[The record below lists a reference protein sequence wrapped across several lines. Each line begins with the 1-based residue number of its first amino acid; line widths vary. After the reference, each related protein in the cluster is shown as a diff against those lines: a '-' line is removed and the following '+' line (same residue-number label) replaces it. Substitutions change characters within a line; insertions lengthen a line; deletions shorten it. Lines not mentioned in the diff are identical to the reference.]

1 MPTMKGSTA
10 VSDPTIPSQRNAL
23 RGVLVQLLPC
33 RTLTCRSM
41 LTLSICQ
48 TSRSNHHDTYE
59 PLGVPLFFRGID
71 RCGTDLA
78 RRAVVV
84 LRRRYQSQSLL
95 SGSSPALDRRNGTSW
110 QSKSV
115 VQRTPAVSTH
125 HLKAV
130 ASSCRG
136 CLRIYLE
143 QCSSCAK
150 LSTKLVLPSLHET
163 WHEEARSLN
172 SPGVEC
178 DTNPYLKR
186 LLIDVRFSSEATAII
201 VRPSANNARVIVP
214 GDFSKI
220 RHSHTSDATPRDA
233 HIWRV
238 FEKFP

>member
-1 MPTMKGSTA
+1 MAPNQSKYPSTSNRHLPRSTSCEGCVFVPSLYINHHSIVVHTLMPTMKGSTA
-10 VSDPTIPSQRNAL
+10 VSDPSIPSQRNAL
-23 RGVLVQLLPC
+23 REVLVQLLPC

-115 VQRTPAVSTH
+115 VQRTPTVSTH

-130 ASSCRG
+130 ASSCRE

-143 QCSSCAK
+143 QSS
-150 LSTKLVLPSLHET
+150 
-163 WHEEARSLN
+163 
-172 SPGVEC
+172 
-178 DTNPYLKR
+178 
-186 LLIDVRFSSEATAII
+186 
-201 VRPSANNARVIVP
+201 
-214 GDFSKI
+214 
-220 RHSHTSDATPRDA
+220 
-233 HIWRV
+233 
-238 FEKFP
+238 